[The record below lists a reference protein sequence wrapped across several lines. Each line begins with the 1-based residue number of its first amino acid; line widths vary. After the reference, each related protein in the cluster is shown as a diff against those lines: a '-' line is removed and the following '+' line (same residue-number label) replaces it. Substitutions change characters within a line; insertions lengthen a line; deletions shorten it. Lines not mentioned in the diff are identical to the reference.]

1 MKEFLT
7 ALAAGG
13 VAFGLAAGPAA
24 AQDEA
29 SPQQVSAALAE
40 DPEEGLLSDEEL
52 DELVAPVALY
62 PDALLT
68 QVLIASTYP
77 LDVVKAD
84 RLIADN
90 EGLEQAALADLA
102 AEEDWD
108 ESVRALTAGFP
119 SLVNNMAGEIGWL
132 ELLGDAM
139 LVQTEDVLDAV
150 QRQRARAD
158 ALGNLESNEAQVVEV
173 VDDSITI
180 APADPQVVYVP
191 TYDPVATYAQPMT
204 AAPVVTTGGVSTS
217 DVLTTGAIA
226 FGSALLINEI
236 FDDDDDYYDDYWR
249 GPRIDWDDAELYPR
263 REVNID
269 GDVNI
274 DRSRDR
280 NIDRDRV
287 NIDRDRVNV
296 DRDRVNVDRDR
307 VNVDRDRVDID
318 RDRNRVDLEDRRAK
332 IGDRDPRDRPKEGA
346 WKPDD
351 KRRDDAK
358 DKIADRND
366 RKGGGQKSREKRD
379 KLKAGAGDRQAS
391 NNRPGAG
398 AGAANANRPADRSG
412 ARAKLEK
419 ASAERKP
426 TKAAGK
432 ATRDTALKSKPAS
445 AKQTKKAA
453 DRGKA
458 SVAKAKAPPRP
469 KAAATVERAKAKPAA
484 KRPQLSKP
492 KSVKRPTAKPTR
504 KPTAFKKSG
513 GGRPQAAKARGGK
526 SHGKV
531 KRRR

>member
-13 VAFGLAAGPAA
+13 VALGLVAGPAV
-24 AQDEA
+24 AQDET

-40 DPEEGLLSDEEL
+40 DPDEGLLSDAEL

-90 EGLEQAALADLA
+90 EGMEQAALADLA

-108 ESVRALTAGFP
+108 ESIQALTAGFP
-119 SLVNNMAGEIGWL
+119 SLLRNMANEIGWL
-132 ELLGDAM
+132 EEIGDAM
-139 LVQTEDVLDAV
+139 LVQTDGVLDAV

-173 VDDSITI
+173 VDDNISI

-204 AAPVVTTGGVSTS
+204 AAPVITTGGGMSTG

-236 FDDDDDYYDDYWR
+236 FDDDDDYYDNYWR
-249 GPRIDWDDAELYPR
+249 GPRIDWDDAELYPG

-280 NIDRDRV
+280 NIDLDRV

-296 DRDRVNVDRDR
+296 DRDRVNV
-307 VNVDRDRVDID
+307 D

-366 RKGGGQKSREKRD
+366 RKGGGKKAQEKRD

-391 NNRPGAG
+391 NNRPGSG

-419 ASAERKP
+419 ASTERKP
-426 TKAAGK
+426 TTNASKNK
-432 ATRDTALKSKPAS
+432 VKRDTALKSKPAS

-458 SVAKAKAPPRP
+458 SVSKAKAPSRP
-469 KAAATVERAKAKPAA
+469 KAAAGADRAKAKPAA
-484 KRPQLSKP
+484 KRPQVSKP

-504 KPTAFKKSG
+504 KSTAFKKSSG
-513 GGRPQAAKARGGK
+513 KRPQAAKSRGGK
-526 SHGKV
+526 SHGKM

>member
-1 MKEFLT
+1 MKDFLT

-13 VAFGLAAGPAA
+13 VALGLAAGPAA

-40 DPEEGLLSDEEL
+40 DPDEGLLSDEEL
-52 DELVAPVALY
+52 DVLVAPVALY

-90 EGLEQAALADLA
+90 EGVEQAALADLA

-119 SLVNNMAGEIGWL
+119 SLVSNMANEVGWL
-132 ELLGDAM
+132 EEVGDAM
-139 LVQTEDVLDAV
+139 LAQTDDVLDAV

-173 VDDSITI
+173 VDDNITI

-204 AAPVVTTGGVSTS
+204 AAPVVTTGGGMSTS

-226 FGSALLINEI
+226 FGSALLIDEI

-249 GPRIDWDDAELYPR
+249 GPRIDWDDAELYPG

-287 NIDRDRVNV
+287 
-296 DRDRVNVDRDR
+296 
-307 VNVDRDRVDID
+307 DI
-318 RDRNRVDLEDRRAK
+318 DRNRVDLEKRKAK
-332 IGDRDPRDRPKEGA
+332 IGDRDPDDRPGKGG

-358 DKIADRND
+358 TKIADRND
-366 RKGGGQKSREKRD
+366 KAGGGKKAQEKRD
-379 KLKAGAGDRQAS
+379 KLKAGARDREAS
-391 NNRPGAG
+391 NNRPGSG

-426 TKAAGK
+426 TKNAGK

-445 AKQTKKAA
+445 AKKTKKAA

-458 SVAKAKAPPRP
+458 SLTKAKAPP
-469 KAAATVERAKAKPAA
+469 RAKAKPAA
-484 KRPQLSKP
+484 KRPQVSKP
-492 KSVKRPTAKPTR
+492 KSVKRPSAKPTR
-504 KPTAFKKSG
+504 KQTAFKKSG
-513 GGRPQAAKARGGK
+513 GSRPKAAKSRGGA
-526 SHGKV
+526 SHGKM
-531 KRRR
+531 KRRK